1 MFDKMAEK
9 GILFILGLLG
19 FVQAWISI
27 RYMIEATD
35 DKSFGGIYK
44 ADKTDSDAKFTTAI
58 ISCSFAIMGY
68 VFFMVKK
75 ERMG

>member
-1 MFDKMAEK
+1 MSEK
-9 GILFILGLLG
+9 GLLFVLGLMG

-44 ADKTDSDAKFTTAI
+44 SEKTDGDAKYTTAI
-58 ISCSFAIMGY
+58 IFASTAIMGY
-68 VFFMVKK
+68 VLFMVKK
-75 ERMG
+75 ERI